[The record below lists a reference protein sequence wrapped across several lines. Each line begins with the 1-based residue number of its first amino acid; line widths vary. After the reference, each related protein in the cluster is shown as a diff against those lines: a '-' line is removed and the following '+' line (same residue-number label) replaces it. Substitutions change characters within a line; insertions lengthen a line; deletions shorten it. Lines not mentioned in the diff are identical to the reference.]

1 MTVQIAGVA
10 STPFGEHPH
19 SSTRELFTDAALEA
33 LEDASI
39 SVHDVE
45 ELYAGNFIGDLTD
58 DQAHVGAMLADYIGA
73 R

>member
-10 STPFGEHPH
+10 STPYGNHPD

-39 SVHDVE
+39 SVDDIE
-45 ELYAGNFIGDLTD
+45 ELYAGNFIGDFPRNR
-58 DQAHVGAMLADYIGA
+58 A
-73 R
+73 RRRSAARR